1 MLDDTKVSELI
12 IDSYHRKLKESLHL
26 DAAIVGAGPSGLVAA
41 ALLAKDGFNTAV
53 YETKLAPGGGMWGG
67 GMMFNEI
74 VVQKDA
80 IEILKEYSVR
90 LKEHEGGYY
99 TCDSVEC
106 TSALINSA
114 VNSGVKLFNLVK
126 VVDTVFK
133 DDSVCGLVINW
144 TPVEYMGLHVDPI
157 TVYSRVVMDATGHPA
172 ELANTLVKKAGV
184 KLDTPSG
191 GFEGEM
197 PMNAEVGERQTVE
210 NTKEIYRNFF
220 VSGMAANGVCGG
232 FRMGPIFGG
241 MLLSGRKA
249 YLLMKKRI
257 MESKGL
263 K

>member
-1 MLDDTKVSELI
+1 MLDDSKVSALI
-12 IDSYHRKLKESLHL
+12 IDAYFKKLKDSLHL

-41 ALLAKDGFNTAV
+41 TLLAKDGFNVAV
-53 YETKLAPGGGMWGG
+53 YESKLAPGGGMWGG

-74 VVQKDA
+74 VVQREA
-80 IEILKEYSVR
+80 IEVLKMFNVR
-90 LKEHEGGYY
+90 LKEHEDSYF

-133 DDSVCGLVINW
+133 NDSVCGLVINW
-144 TPVEYMGLHVDPI
+144 TPVEHMGLHVDPI
-157 TVYSRVVMDATGHPA
+157 TVYSKVVMDATGHPA
-172 ELANTLVKKAGV
+172 ELANTLVKKTGV
-184 KLDTPSG
+184 KLETPSG
-191 GFEGEM
+191 GFEGEK
-197 PMNAEVGERQTVE
+197 PMNAEEGEKQTVE
-210 NTKEIYRNFF
+210 NTKEIYKNFF

-249 YLLMKKRI
+249 YNLMKEKIER
-257 MESKGL
+257 G
-263 K
+263 

>member
-12 IDSYHRKLKESLHL
+12 IDEYFKKLKSSLHL

-41 ALLAKDGFNTAV
+41 TLLARDGFNVAV
-53 YETKLAPGGGMWGG
+53 YESKLAPGGGMWGG

-74 VVQKDA
+74 VIQREALD
-80 IEILKEYSVR
+80 ILKMFNVR
-90 LKEHEGGYY
+90 LKEHDNGYY

-114 VNSGVKLFNLVK
+114 VNSKVKLFNLVK

-133 DDSVCGLVINW
+133 DDAVCGLVINW
-144 TPVEYMGLHVDPI
+144 TPVEHMGLHVDPI
-157 TVYSRVVMDATGHPA
+157 TVYSKVVMDATGHPA
-172 ELANTLVKKAGV
+172 ELANTLVRKAGV
-184 KLDTPSG
+184 KLNTPSG
-191 GFEGEM
+191 GFEGER

-210 NTKEIYRNFF
+210 NTKEIYNNFF

-241 MLLSGRKA
+241 MLLSGQKA
-249 YLLMKKRI
+249 YGLMKERIKR
-257 MESKGL
+257 G
-263 K
+263 

>member
-12 IDSYHRKLKESLHL
+12 IDSYFKKLKDSLHL

-41 ALLAKDGFNTAV
+41 ALLAKDGFNVAV
-53 YETKLAPGGGMWGG
+53 YESKLAPGGGMWGG

-74 VVQKDA
+74 VVQREA
-80 IEILKEYSVR
+80 LNVLKMFNVR
-90 LKEHEGGYY
+90 VKEHNDDYF

-114 VNSGVKLFNLVK
+114 VNSGAKLFNLVK

-133 DDSVCGLVINW
+133 NDSVCGIVINW
-144 TPVEYMGLHVDPI
+144 TPVEHMGLHVDPI
-157 TVYSRVVMDATGHPA
+157 TVYSKTVMDSTGHPA

-184 KLDTPSG
+184 RLNTPSG
-191 GFEGEM
+191 EFEGEK
-197 PMNAEVGERQTVE
+197 PMNAEVGEKQTVE
-210 NTKEIYRNFF
+210 NTKEIYKNFF

-241 MLLSGRKA
+241 MLLSGQKA
-249 YLLMKKRI
+249 YGLLK
-257 MESKGL
+257 ESIRRG
-263 K
+263 